1 MSLEAFEQ
9 WFVANG
15 GFVDKEYVG
24 LTEFPE
30 EEGGRGM
37 IALKDI
43 PTDHTL
49 FSIPRSTV
57 LSTRTS
63 PLPGLFGADAW
74 KERQLDKGWGGLIL
88 CMMWESAQSDRKWKV
103 YLDSLPTEFSTPMFW
118 TEEEIAELAGTAV
131 VDHIGKQ
138 EADQEYTNKVLP
150 AIQSRP
156 DIFPPSLL
164 CTHFSLTAFHINGSR
179 VLSRSF
185 NVEEGDTES
194 DSDSEGEG
202 PADKSADLMDVDATE
217 PPPEEGAEEAIEVSD
232 DEDSDEEDAGDVGM
246 VPMADMLNARYGS
259 ENAKLFYEPTVLK
272 MISTK
277 PIKAGEQVWNTYA
290 DPPNSALL
298 RRYGHVDVIAPGVP
312 NASAEGQE
320 NVAGAPNPADIVE
333 VRADLVVRSAVERAG
348 GSNAEEAA
356 KERIDWWLDEGGDD
370 VFLLDTSCALPIL
383 LISLIRLLRLAR
395 AEYEKAIAKGKLPK
409 GKLKPESDEDA
420 ADVLRIV
427 KDALERKAGEYV
439 GGADPETDAQLLTP
453 TPSLPPRKRCAVIV
467 RLGEKRILQK
477 TIERVEDMLAKAE
490 AAKSAA
496 GKDKKAKGGK
506 DSRAKETKANAGKR
520 KGATEEAR
528 GGGKKARR

>member
-24 LTEFPE
+24 LTEFPA

-63 PLPGLFGADAW
+63 PFPGLFGADAW

-88 CMMWESAQSDRKWKV
+88 CMMWESAQSDRKWKG

-138 EADQEYTNKVLP
+138 EADEEYTNKVLP
-150 AIQSRP
+150 AIQGRP
-156 DIFPPSLL
+156 DLFPPSLL
-164 CTHFSLTAFHINGSR
+164 STHFSLSAFHINGSR

-185 NVEEGDTES
+185 NVEDSSEE

-202 PADKSADLMDVDATE
+202 PADTSADLMDVDATE
-217 PPPEEGAEEAIEVSD
+217 PPPEDGAEEAIEVSD

-298 RRYGHVDVIAPGVP
+298 RRYGHVDVINPAQSLGSD
-312 NASAEGQE
+312 AQE

-333 VRADLVVRSAVERAG
+333 VRADLVVRSAIERAG

-370 VFLLDTSCALPIL
+370 VFLLDTSCALPTL

-395 AEYEKAIAKGKLPK
+395 AEYEKAIGKGKLPK
-409 GKLKPESDEDA
+409 GKFKSESDEDA

-427 KDALERKAGEYV
+427 KDALERKAEEYV
-439 GGADPETDAQLLTP
+439 GGADPETDAQLLASTP
-453 TPSLPPRKRCAVIV
+453 PLPPRKRCAVIV
-467 RLGEKRILQK
+467 RLGEKRILRK
-477 TIERVEDMLAKAE
+477 TIQRVEEMLAKAG
-490 AAKSAA
+490 AAKSAVS
-496 GKDKKAKGGK
+496 KDKKPKGGK

-520 KGATEEAR
+520 KGPTEEAR

>member
-9 WFVANG
+9 WFVSNG
-15 GFVDKEYVG
+15 GFVDKDHVG
-24 LTEFPE
+24 LTEFAE

-88 CMMWESAQSDRKWKV
+88 CMMWESAQSDRKWKG

-138 EADQEYTNKVLP
+138 EADEEYTNKVLP

-156 DIFPPSLL
+156 DLFPPPLL
-164 CTHFSLTAFHINGSR
+164 STHFSLTAFHINGSR

-185 NVEEGDTES
+185 NVEEGSEEDS
-194 DSDSEGEG
+194 DSDTEG

-217 PPPEEGAEEAIEVSD
+217 PPPEDGAEEAIEVSD

-298 RRYGHVDVIAPGVP
+298 RRYGHVDVIAPDAP
-312 NASAEGQE
+312 SASAEGQE
-320 NVAGAPNPADIVE
+320 NVADAPNPADIVE
-333 VRADLVVRSAVERAG
+333 VRADLVVRSAIERAG

-370 VFLLDTSCALPIL
+370 VFLLDTSCTLPTL

-395 AEYEKAIAKGKLPK
+395 VEYEKAIAKGKLPK

-439 GGADPETDAQLLTP
+439 GGADPETDAQLLTS
-453 TPSLPPRKRCAVIV
+453 TPPIAPRKRCAVIV
-467 RLGEKRILQK
+467 RLGEKRILRK
-477 TIERVEDMLAKAE
+477 TIERVEEMLTKAE
-490 AAKSAA
+490 DAKSFA
-496 GKDKKAKGGK
+496 GKDKKPKGK
-506 DSRAKETKANAGKR
+506 DTKPTKANVGKR

>member
-1 MSLEAFEQ
+1 MSLGAFEQ

-37 IALKDI
+37 VALKDI
-43 PTDHTL
+43 PADHTL
-49 FSIPRSTV
+49 FSIPRSIV

-63 PLPGLFGADAW
+63 PLPSLFGADAW

-88 CMMWESAQSDRKWKV
+88 CMMWESAQPDRKWKG

-118 TEEEIAELAGTAV
+118 TEEEIAELTGTAV

-156 DIFPPSLL
+156 DLFPPSLL
-164 CTHFSLTAFHINGSR
+164 STHFSLTAFHINGSR

-185 NVEEGDTES
+185 NVEEGDDDS
-194 DSDSEGEG
+194 DSDDEG

-217 PPPEEGAEEAIEVSD
+217 PPPEGGAEEAIEVSD

-277 PIKAGEQVWNTYA
+277 PIKAGDQVWNTYA

-298 RRYGHVDVIAPGVP
+298 RRYGHVDVIAPDAP
-312 NASAEGQE
+312 NASTDGQE

-333 VRADLVVRSAVERAG
+333 VRADLVVRSAIERAG
-348 GSNAEEAA
+348 GSDAEEAA

-370 VFLLDTSCALPIL
+370 VFILDTSCALPTL

-409 GKLKPESDEDA
+409 GKLKPETDEDA

-439 GGADPETDAQLLTP
+439 GGADPELLTSNP
-453 TPSLPPRKRCAVIV
+453 PLPPRKRCAVII
-467 RLGEKRILQK
+467 RLGEKRILRK
-477 TIERVEDMLAKAE
+477 TIERVEEMLAKAE
-490 AAKSAA
+490 AAKAGYKLS
-496 GKDKKAKGGK
+496 GKDQ
-506 DSRAKETKANAGKR
+506 RPTKANGGKR
-520 KGATEEAR
+520 KGAAEEAR